1 MELVVNGDG
10 INVRSGWGLEHHIV
24 RKASNGDRYKVFAV
38 KNGWYKV
45 GNDEW
50 IFYNPSWIK
59 INYNVPHKEVQN
71 QKMILQVDGLKGTF
85 VS

>member
-38 KNGWYKV
+38 KMV
-45 GNDEW
+45 G
-50 IFYNPSWIK
+50 IK
-59 INYNVPHKEVQN
+59 
-71 QKMILQVDGLKGTF
+71 
-85 VS
+85 